1 MFESETGYNVQTVA
15 VGSGQ
20 AIEQASR
27 GDADVVLVHSPAAE
41 QKMVADGNGI
51 ERALVM
57 HNDFIIVGP
66 AGDPA
71 TLAAE
76 ETLDDVMRA
85 IAAKEAGFIS
95 RGDDSGTH
103 TLERRLWQNVAIDP
117 TGQSW
122 YEESGQGMGATLQ
135 IANQRNA
142 YTVSD
147 RGTFLSQQA
156 NLELAVAFEGDPA
169 LLNVYHVIVVNP
181 ERHANVN
188 AAAARAFAAF
198 ITRPDI
204 QAFIGRFGVEE
215 FGEPLFTPDAGG
227 PEPTG

>member
-1 MFESETGYNVQTVA
+1 
-15 VGSGQ
+15 
-20 AIEQASR
+20 
-27 GDADVVLVHSPAAE
+27 
-41 QKMVADGNGI
+41 
-51 ERALVM
+51 
-57 HNDFIIVGP
+57 
-66 AGDPA
+66 
-71 TLAAE
+71 
-76 ETLDDVMRA
+76 
-85 IAAKEAGFIS
+85 
-95 RGDDSGTH
+95 
-103 TLERRLWQNVAIDP
+103 
-117 TGQSW
+117 
-122 YEESGQGMGATLQ
+122 
-135 IANQRNA
+135 
-142 YTVSD
+142 VSD